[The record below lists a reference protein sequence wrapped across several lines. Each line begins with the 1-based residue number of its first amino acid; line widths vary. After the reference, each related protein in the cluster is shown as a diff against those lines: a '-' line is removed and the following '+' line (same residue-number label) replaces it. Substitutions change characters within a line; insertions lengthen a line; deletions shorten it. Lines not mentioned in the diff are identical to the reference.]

1 MGQEPTVVY
10 TDGACRGNPGPGGW
24 GWVVPDGP
32 WANGA
37 DPETTNQRME
47 LQAVL
52 DALRTIEGAVEV
64 VSDST
69 YVVNCF
75 NDGWWKGWL
84 KRGWKNSKKEPVAN
98 RDIWEPLIELY
109 RSRADELTF
118 RWVKGHAGN
127 EWNDIADR
135 LAVEAS
141 HTQKGRYGVGLPP
154 DLGDPDDAKGWLKAV
169 KATQSHTTVAKPG
182 PDGIYNSTW
191 RPTGR
196 AVMVAGMQPPGLG
209 GYDDNP
215 IRRDVAR
222 RLGEILVA
230 KQQLDSD
237 LVMLTGLRLG
247 AETLAAEIAADVGIA
262 YVAVLPYPDPDVK
275 WPSSARRTFAALIEG
290 AAAVVRL
297 ERKTPDSPRA
307 AGQALDRRNGWLR
320 KVADEAVVVW
330 DGEDARVRQLIRDLE
345 GDLPDDVWVVDA

>member
-1 MGQEPTVVY
+1 MDVY

-37 DPETTNQRME
+37 DPDTTNQRME
-47 LQAVL
+47 LMAVL
-52 DALRTIEGAVEV
+52 DALRTLEGPVEV

-75 NDGWWKGWL
+75 NDGWWKGWI

-98 RDIWEPLIELY
+98 RDIWEPLIDLY
-109 RSRADELTF
+109 RSRDDEITF

-141 HTQKGRYGVGLPP
+141 HTQVGRSGTGIPDDLGPP
-154 DLGDPDDAKGWLKAV
+154 DELTIAAPAAADANGRFGA
-169 KATQSHTTVAKPG
+169 
-182 PDGIYNSTW
+182 TW

-196 AVMVAGMQPPGLG
+196 AVVVLGLQPPGLG

-215 IRRDVAR
+215 TADDAR
-222 RLGEILVA
+222 RQLAEILAA
-230 KQQLDSD
+230 KRDLDPG
-237 LVMLTGLRLG
+237 LVVLSGLRLG
-247 AETLAAEIAADVGIA
+247 AETIGAEAAREVGVP
-262 YVAVLPYPDPDVK
+262 YVAVLPYPDPDER
-275 WPSSARRTFAALIEG
+275 WPSASRRRFADLVEG
-290 AAAVVRL
+290 AVAVVQL
-297 ERKTPDSPRA
+297 ERKVPDTTQR

-320 KVADEAVVVW
+320 KVADEAVIVW
-330 DGEDARVRQLIRDLE
+330 DGEERRV
-345 GDLPDDVWVVDA
+345 GDVVRRFEQEMPDDVWVIAPRE